1 MNKMKWAKA
10 AARQKKTIKK
20 DYCLRIDQHMNG
32 NELLDCRNVDQLPAE
47 DDVQEE
53 ELFISFMF
61 LNKYIKY
68 IQNL

>member
-1 MNKMKWAKA
+1 
-10 AARQKKTIKK
+10 
-20 DYCLRIDQHMNG
+20 MNG